1 MLQNIIYIV
10 IGLGVLVLIGWGVWG
25 FFSASEVALWVR
37 IIIGVIGA
45 GFLILLGIAIR
56 DRLKKDKTDKF
67 QEVEK

>member
-1 MLQNIIYIV
+1 MLQNVIYIV

-67 QEVEK
+67 KEVEK

>member
-1 MLQNIIYIV
+1 MLQNVIYIV
-10 IGLGVLVLIGWGVWG
+10 IGLRVLVLIGWGVWG

-67 QEVEK
+67 KEVEK

>member
-1 MLQNIIYIV
+1 MLQNVIYIV
-10 IGLGVLVLIGWGVWG
+10 IGLGVLVLVGWGAWG

-56 DRLKKDKTDKF
+56 DRLKKDKTDRFK
-67 QEVEK
+67 EVEK

>member
-1 MLQNIIYIV
+1 MLQNVIYIV
-10 IGLGVLVLIGWGVWG
+10 IGLGVLTLVGWGAWG
-25 FFSASEVALWVR
+25 FFSASEVALWLR

-67 QEVEK
+67 KEVEK